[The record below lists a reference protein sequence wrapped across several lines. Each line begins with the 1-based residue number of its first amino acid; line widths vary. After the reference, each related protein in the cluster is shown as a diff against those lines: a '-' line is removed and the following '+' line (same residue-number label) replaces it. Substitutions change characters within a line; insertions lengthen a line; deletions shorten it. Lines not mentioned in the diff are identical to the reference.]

1 MSLNRSNSD
10 SISNSKKEDSL
21 QDSFERAELLTRY
34 QCPNCKKSGFLKEM
48 IDNEKI
54 WAKCY
59 RCNKSGYEK
68 RIVYDHLVFH
78 LDVFCTIH
86 DAMKGN

>member
-10 SISNSKKEDSL
+10 SISNSKKEDPL
-21 QDSFERAELLTRY
+21 QDPFERAELLTRY
-34 QCPNCKKSGFLKEM
+34 QCPNCKKSEFLKEI
-48 IDNEKI
+48 IDNDEI

-59 RCNKSGYEK
+59 RCKKSGYEK

-86 DAMKGN
+86 DVMKSN